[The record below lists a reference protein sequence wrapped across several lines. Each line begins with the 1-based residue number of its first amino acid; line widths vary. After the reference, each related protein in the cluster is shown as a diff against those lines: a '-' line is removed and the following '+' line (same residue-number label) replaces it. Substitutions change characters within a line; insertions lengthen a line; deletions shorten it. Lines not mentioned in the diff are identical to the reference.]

1 MSRPSNTP
9 AVRST
14 TTIPPTDSVV
24 ILDFGSQ
31 YAQLIARR
39 VREANV
45 YCELVPH
52 DVSWDEVAH
61 LQPKGVI
68 LSGGPASVYEPDA
81 PQLPQWVLES
91 GLPVLGICY
100 GMQLLA
106 QAFGGT
112 VAPAQQREY
121 GPALVEV
128 VTEHPIFTGLPQ
140 RFDVWMSHGD
150 RIDVLPPGFVAL
162 ARSANAP
169 FAAMARG
176 NVIGLQFHPEVAHT
190 PLGAAMLRNFLYDI
204 CGCAPTWTP
213 ESFIERAVRDIREQ
227 VGKNRVLLAL
237 SGGVDSSVTAALI
250 HRAVGE
256 QLTPV
261 FVDTGLLREG
271 EAETIREVFGRH
283 FRMPL
288 VAVDARERFLARLR
302 GVVDPEEKRR
312 RIGEEFIRVFET
324 VAREHGPFR
333 FLAQGTLYPDVI
345 ESAAPNASRTAAK
358 IKTHHNVGG
367 LPEDLQFELLEP
379 LRYLFKDEVRAIG
392 RLLGL
397 PEEIVQRQ
405 PFPGPGLAVRILGEV
420 TEEAIAIV
428 RRADAIV
435 REEIEA
441 AGLSAALWQFF
452 AVLLPVKSTGVMGDQ
467 RTYAHVVA
475 IRAVTSS
482 DAMTADWARLPHD
495 LLGRLANRIVNEVP
509 GVNRVVYDVTSKP
522 PATIEWE

>member
-1 MSRPSNTP
+1 MSRLLP
-9 AVRST
+9 ST
-14 TTIPPTDSVV
+14 TNQHPTSPSFDSVV
-24 ILDFGSQ
+24 ILDYGSQ

-39 VREANV
+39 VRDAHV
-45 YCELVPH
+45 YCELVPY
-52 DVSWDEVAH
+52 DTDWSALKH
-61 LQPKGVI
+61 LSPKGII

-81 PQLPQWVLES
+81 PQLPSWVLES

-106 QAFGGT
+106 HTLGGR
-112 VAPAQQREY
+112 VAPAQRREY
-121 GPALVEV
+121 GPAVVERV
-128 VTEHPIFTGLPQ
+128 ADHPIFAGLPA

-150 RIDVLPPGFVAL
+150 RIDALPPGFEVL

-169 FAAMARG
+169 YAAMARDHL
-176 NVIGLQFHPEVAHT
+176 IGLQFHPEVAHT
-190 PLGAAMLRNFLYDI
+190 PLGSVILRNFLFDV
-204 CGCAPTWTP
+204 CGCAPTWTA
-213 ESFIERAVRDIREQ
+213 ESFVEQAIREIRER
-227 VGKNRVLLAL
+227 VGTDRVLLAL
-237 SGGVDSSVTAALI
+237 SGGVDSSVAAALI
-250 HRAVGE
+250 HRAIGD

-288 VAVDARERFLARLR
+288 VAIDARQRFLVRLR
-302 GVVDPEEKRR
+302 GVSDPEQKRR
-312 RIGEEFIRVFET
+312 LIGEEFVRVFEEI
-324 VAREHGPFR
+324 ARSQGPFR

-345 ESAAPNASRTAAK
+345 ESAAPGASRTAAK

-367 LPEDLQFELLEP
+367 LPQDLEFELLEP

-420 TEEAIAIV
+420 TEEALAIV
-428 RRADAIV
+428 RRADTIV
-435 REEIEA
+435 REEVEA
-441 AGLSAALWQFF
+441 AGLSDGLWQFF
-452 AVLLPVKSTGVMGDQ
+452 AVLLPVHSTGVMGDQ
-467 RTYAHVVA
+467 RTYARVIA
-475 IRAVTSS
+475 IRAVTST

-495 LLGRLANRIVNEVP
+495 LLARLANRIVNEVP
-509 GVNRVVYDVTSKP
+509 GVNRVVYDITSKP